1 MTAREQFFADLA
13 HFAMLAALAWVLA
26 RAAVGTVRAV
36 AAEVHEGRR
45 QHRRLAFVLA
55 DPLRYCL
62 FGHLHDHRDDAAMC
76 EAAHGAGE
84 A

>member
-1 MTAREQFFADLA
+1 MTPREQFLTDLA
-13 HFAMLAALAWVLA
+13 TWALYVAVAWVLA

-45 QHRRLAFVLA
+45 QQRRLAFVLA

-62 FGHLHDHRDDAAMC
+62 FGHLHDDRDDAALC
-76 EAAHGAGE
+76 EAAHGAGDL
-84 A
+84 